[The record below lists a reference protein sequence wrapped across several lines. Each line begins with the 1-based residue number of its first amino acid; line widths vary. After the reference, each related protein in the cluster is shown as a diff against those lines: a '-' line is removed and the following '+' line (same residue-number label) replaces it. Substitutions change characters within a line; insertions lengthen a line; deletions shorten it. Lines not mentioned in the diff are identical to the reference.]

1 MPSEALVKMMGTS
14 QPLPQN
20 LYTIASV
27 YPTSLRSPDSCI
39 SKNRVRLEDTRSEK
53 RQRRKISCIP
63 LPVNNPLPFLQ
74 RCVSSFRG
82 DHIPGQF

>member
-39 SKNRVRLEDTRSEK
+39 SKNRVRLEDTYKIREETEK
-53 RQRRKISCIP
+53 E
-63 LPVNNPLPFLQ
+63 NFLHTSP
-74 RCVSSFRG
+74 CE
-82 DHIPGQF
+82 